1 MIAVKTNVKAFV
13 LDFKKYTK
21 ALDDANYQ
29 AVRKVTAQAKTF
41 SSKEIREEYNIKK
54 TDLDKNIITRRPVK
68 VASSYQAAI
77 VGVKRD
83 LPLAKFGARQLL
95 AGVSV
100 AVKKGIRKIIPQ
112 HFIAKM
118 KSGHKGVFVRAKFGT
133 GNNRVHRLPIEEK
146 FAKGAGHLITKKIF
160 NKIEKFVEQKFP
172 KLLEHEINYRTKK

>member
-1 MIAVKTNVKAFV
+1 MIKVKTNVKTVV

-41 SSKEIREEYNIKK
+41 SSKEIRAEYNIKK
-54 TDLDKNIITRRPVK
+54 VDLDKNIITRRPVK
-68 VASSYQAAI
+68 VASSYQSAI
-77 VGVKRD
+77 IGVKRD

-100 AVKKGIRKIIPQ
+100 AVKKGIRKVIPE
-112 HFIAKM
+112 HFIATM
-118 KSGHKGVFVRAKFGT
+118 KSGHKGVYVRRKSGDK
-133 GNNRVHRLPIEEK
+133 RVARLPIDEK

-160 NKIEKFVEQKFP
+160 SKIEKFVETKFP